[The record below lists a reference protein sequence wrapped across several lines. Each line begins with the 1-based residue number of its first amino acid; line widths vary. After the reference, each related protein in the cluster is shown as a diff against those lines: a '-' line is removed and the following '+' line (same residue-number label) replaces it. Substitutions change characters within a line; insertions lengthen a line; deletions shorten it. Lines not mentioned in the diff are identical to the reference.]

1 MHFSTF
7 LQVLGFLGL
16 MSSTNAHHMLTNIII
31 GGVDQGDGNSM
42 RIPPNT
48 DPVVNVQSTD
58 MTCNVGGLKSVRK
71 AVSIDAGRSVT
82 LQWRTWPDGS
92 QNAPIADSHQ
102 GLYIFP
108 ISQSFFSNFLY

>member
-1 MHFSTF
+1 MLLSTF
-7 LQVLGFLGL
+7 LQALGFLGL
-16 MSSTNAHHMLTNIII
+16 MSSTNAHHMLTNIIV

-42 RIPPNT
+42 RVPPNT

-58 MTCNVGGLKSVRK
+58 MACNVNGLNPVRK
-71 AVSIDAGRSVT
+71 GVSIDAGQPVT

-102 GLYIFP
+102 GLCIFP
-108 ISQSFFSNFLY
+108 TSQNFY